1 MVGQTECFRHGGA
14 KKHHKGTILGVCH
27 LHGAWQGCL
36 VGDARNQFRRIP
48 LMGQQVASPVLRC
61 TTIIT
66 ATSCRTQ
73 SCDVTYEQIYADLN
87 QRVVISE
94 IYVRMLYQRSYLPLI
109 YHRIL

>member
-1 MVGQTECFRHGGA
+1 
-14 KKHHKGTILGVCH
+14 
-27 LHGAWQGCL
+27 
-36 VGDARNQFRRIP
+36 
-48 LMGQQVASPVLRC
+48 MGQRVASPVLRC

-73 SCDVTYEQIYADLN
+73 SYDVTYEQIHVDLN